1 MELSKKTTILFPPDL
16 HERLERLAKERGTS
30 MGQLVR
36 QACREKY
43 ELISESERLEAVRQL
58 SQLDLPVADP
68 EQMKRESLVDSDR
81 LMDQTEHAAR

>member
-16 HERLERLAKERGTS
+16 HDRLERLAKERGTS

-43 ELISESERLEAVRQL
+43 ASVSEAERLEAVRRL
-58 SQLDLPVADP
+58 SRLRLPVTDP
-68 EQMKRESLVDSDR
+68 DRMKRESVVDPDR
-81 LMDQTEHAAR
+81 LMGEGEHASR